1 MAQNDK
7 KETHEKTKQ
16 DDILTI
22 VEQFVNYFEKI
33 DRGEKIDNSI
43 RNS

>member
-1 MAQNDK
+1 MAQDDK
-7 KETHEKTKQ
+7 KDLKEKTKQ

-22 VEQFVNYFEKI
+22 VEQFVHYFEKI
-33 DRGEKIDNSI
+33 DRGEKVDNSI